1 MKKRQSAKILSALL
15 AGAMVISAMSGCS
28 GSGTPTTSS
37 GNSQA
42 ESSEGQTDPA
52 KDEDGDIVVW
62 GWSVGEVQTL
72 FDAFAEDTGYNGEM
86 EYVTIQQT
94 EAFQKLQT
102 TISAGLDL
110 PDAISSEIG
119 QRGTM
124 MSLGIWED
132 LSAEPYNFDES
143 TIFDYFG
150 PLCKDENGAFVCI
163 PMDISTAGMAY
174 KKDVAEKYLGTSDRK
189 ELEAMLSDWEAFKQV
204 GIDLQK
210 DTNGEVFMFT
220 GLSSV
225 KYIID
230 GQNSTPIV
238 SDDKLDLENS
248 VRNTLDFMVD
258 FRNNKVCDNISES
271 SPAYS
276 ASFADDIHI
285 FYPCASW
292 GPAYVIGPND
302 PEGTDTWGLMLPPGG
317 CFSMGG
323 SGNMIPADANNK
335 MGAYKFISWLV
346 SKDGTTRAR
355 ELTGNNYANKEAYN
369 DPDFAQMSDPSFGD
383 QNLGEIL
390 FVEAMPTINLR
401 PVSEY
406 DVTITEVWNYVIEAV
421 NSDSSMDTDSAM
433 ELFETEIRNKLPELK

>member
-1 MKKRQSAKILSALL
+1 
-15 AGAMVISAMSGCS
+15 
-28 GSGTPTTSS
+28 
-37 GNSQA
+37 
-42 ESSEGQTDPA
+42 
-52 KDEDGDIVVW
+52 
-62 GWSVGEVQTL
+62 
-72 FDAFAEDTGYNGEM
+72 
-86 EYVTIQQT
+86 
-94 EAFQKLQT
+94 
-102 TISAGLDL
+102 
-110 PDAISSEIG
+110 
-119 QRGTM
+119 M

-132 LSAEPYNFDES
+132 LSAEPYNFDET

-150 PLCKDENGAFVCI
+150 SLCKDESGAFVCI

-174 KKDVAEKYLGTSDRK
+174 KKDLAEQYLGTSDRG
-189 ELEAMLSDWEAFKQV
+189 ELEAMLSDWDSFKQV

-210 DTNGEVFMFT
+210 DTNGEIFMFT

-230 GQNSTPIV
+230 GQNSTPVI
-238 SDDKLDLENS
+238 SDNKLDLENS
-248 VRNTLDFMVD
+248 VYNALNFMVD
-258 FRNNKVCDNISES
+258 FRDNKVCDNISES

-276 ASFADDIHI
+276 ASFADDLHI

-302 PEGTDTWGLMLPPGG
+302 PDGADTWGLMIPPGG

-323 SGNMIPADANNK
+323 SGNMIPADAKNK

-390 FVEAMPTINLR
+390 FVEGMPTIDLR

-421 NSDSSMDTDSAM
+421 NSDSSMDTQKAM
-433 ELFETEIRNKLPELK
+433 ELFETEIRNKLPNLD

>member
-1 MKKRQSAKILSALL
+1 MLAALI
-15 AGAMVISAMSGCS
+15 AASAMGGCAG
-28 GSGTPTTSS
+28 GSEASS
-37 GNSQA
+37 EPSNSSQA
-42 ESSEGQTDPA
+42 DESCQAEPA
-52 KDEDGDIVVW
+52 EADGDIVVW
-62 GWSVGEVQTL
+62 GWSVGEVQTP
-72 FDAFAEDTGYNGEM
+72 FDAFVEDTGYNGKM

-132 LSAEPYNFDES
+132 LSAEPYNFDET

-150 PLCKDENGAFVCI
+150 SLCKDESGAFVCI

-174 KKDVAEKYLGTSDRK
+174 KKDLAEQYLGTSDRG
-189 ELEAMLSDWEAFKQV
+189 ELEAMLSDWDSFKQV

-230 GQNSTPIV
+230 GQNSTPVI
-238 SDDKLDLENS
+238 SDNKLDLENS
-248 VRNTLDFMVD
+248 VHNALNFMVD

-276 ASFADDIHI
+276 ASFADDLHI

-302 PEGTDTWGLMLPPGG
+302 PDGADTWGLMIPPGG

-323 SGNMIPADANNK
+323 SGNMIPADAKNK

-390 FVEAMPTINLR
+390 FVEGMPTIDLR

-421 NSDSSMDTDSAM
+421 NSDSSMDTQKAM
-433 ELFETEIRNKLPELK
+433 ELFETEIRNKLPNLD